1 MSVSVK
7 DTNLEGELMLKQV
20 LIKHVLESNS
30 CRGTFT
36 ITCKVG
42 LLNFTLG
49 DGQLNLCK
57 GSLILFLVKK
67 KFSEIRYISFM
78 IFANNQRTLHCI
90 LILQH
95 LYNTRPAPVD

>member
-7 DTNLEGELMLKQV
+7 DTNLEGELTLKQV
-20 LIKHVLESNS
+20 LIKHVLDAESNS

-67 KFSEIRYISFM
+67 KSQKLDIY
-78 IFANNQRTLHCI
+78 L
-90 LILQH
+90 L
-95 LYNTRPAPVD
+95 